1 MSGSRGFE
9 VGLERTATLSA
20 DEARR
25 LEAWYSDLHGTGDL
39 DLVPFVTF
47 LMKHR
52 PDILKHHRFVA
63 EAKNKAQ
70 HIGLLANVMLFLH
83 YYTVVANAKGVLYE
97 IIAARKAGG
106 TKAEILDAIVLGYV
120 NGGGTNGL
128 NAVGELSSRYLEE
141 WTEDARAVADPW
153 PRGWAPHR
161 PGLAEADGSAY
172 ATLLAEQRPDVLRE
186 WRALQGAAVTSLPD
200 QMAELM
206 RLHLAIIR
214 RDDDAV
220 RRHAGAARHAGV
232 TRDQFV
238 DTICWAMSYSGDAGL
253 RAVGDLLLE
262 LARGWDA
269 GR

>member
-1 MSGSRGFE
+1 MSSRGFE
-9 VGLERTATLSA
+9 IGLDRSATLSPE
-20 DEARR
+20 EAKR

-70 HIGLLANVMLFLH
+70 HIGLLANVVLFLH
-83 YYTVVANAKGVLYE
+83 YYTVVANAKGILYE

-106 TKAEILDAIVLGYV
+106 TKAEIVDTIVLAYV
-120 NGGGTNGL
+120 NGAGTNGL

-141 WTEDARAVADPW
+141 WTDAGRAAADPW
-153 PRGWAPHR
+153 PKGWGPHTAAR
-161 PGLAEADGSAY
+161 PAEDSAY
-172 ATLLAEQRPDVLRE
+172 TRLLDEQRPTVLRE
-186 WRALQGAAVTSLPD
+186 WRALQAAAVTALPP
-200 QMAELM
+200 QMEELC

-214 RDDDAV
+214 RDDAAI
-220 RRHAGAARHAGV
+220 RRSALACPALGV

-253 RAVGDLLLE
+253 RAVGDTLLE
-262 LARGWDA
+262 IVRGWPEA
-269 GR
+269 